1 MTESENETYT
11 GPERRT
17 RDRSL
22 GFQLRRRRHEAVEN
36 DRRKDLKGFDIA
48 GMLEMHLDECKT
60 RRAMLNLLERWLAE
74 ARSAAPEAQDTDYI
88 TAIERSIEVMKS
100 APDIESAICILQ
112 RHDVDA

>member
-36 DRRKDLKGFDIA
+36 DRRKDLRDSISPVCSRCTWTSVKPG
-48 GMLEMHLDECKT
+48 
-60 RRAMLNLLERWLAE
+60 
-74 ARSAAPEAQDTDYI
+74 AR
-88 TAIERSIEVMKS
+88 
-100 APDIESAICILQ
+100 C
-112 RHDVDA
+112 